1 MEPNVEIDAPTHCI
15 AVWIEGDNI
24 MVRLPDRQLL
34 TIQSPI
40 QLMNLLTQRAKPA
53 ARLTVG
59 TKAAPVQYD
68 IDMIAAHLNG
78 HTYDIKG
85 KSWDDLAKEAGAR
98 IRDREDAK
106 RARLLRQDAKRMAK
120 KEAEDT
126 LAIVGL

>member
-1 MEPNVEIDAPTHCI
+1 MEIDAPTHCI

-24 MVRLPDRQLL
+24 MVRYPDRQLVN
-34 TIQSPI
+34 IKSPV
-40 QLMNLLTQRAKPA
+40 QLMDLLMQRY
-53 ARLTVG
+53 RDRNGRMTVG

-68 IDMIAAHLNG
+68 IDTIAAHING

-85 KSWDDLAKEAGAR
+85 KSWDDLAKEAGKWL
-98 IRDREDAK
+98 RDKEDAK
-106 RARLLRQDAKRMAK
+106 RRRLLKKDAKRMAK

>member
-1 MEPNVEIDAPTHCI
+1 MEIDAPTHCI

-34 TIQSPI
+34 TMQSPI
-40 QLMNLLTQRAKPA
+40 QLMNLLTTRAKS
-53 ARLTVG
+53 RHERMTVG

-68 IDMIAAHLNG
+68 IDTVAAHLNG

-85 KSWDDLAKEAGAR
+85 KSWDDLAKEAGER
-98 IRDREDAK
+98 IRDREDAN
-106 RARLLRQDAKRMAK
+106 RRRLLKKDAKRMAK

>member
-1 MEPNVEIDAPTHCI
+1 MEIDAPAQAV
-15 AVWIEGDNI
+15 AVWIEGDKI
-24 MVRLPDRQLL
+24 MVRLPDHQLL
-34 TIQSPI
+34 DMQSPI
-40 QLMNLLTQRAKPA
+40 QLMLLLKDRWDQRAQ
-53 ARLTVG
+53 RMTVG

-68 IDMIAAHLNG
+68 IDTIAAHMNG

>member
-1 MEPNVEIDAPTHCI
+1 MEIDAPGHAI

-34 TIQSPI
+34 QMQSPI
-40 QLMNLLTQRAKPA
+40 QLMNLLMQRDQD
-53 ARLTVG
+53 RNRRMTVG

-68 IDMIAAHLNG
+68 IDTIAAHLNG
-78 HTYDIKG
+78 RTYDIKG
-85 KSWDDLAKEAGAR
+85 KTWDDLAKEAGER

-106 RARLLRQDAKRMAK
+106 RKRLLRKDAKRIAR